1 MYVSVDYELLLSG
14 QAPAHRSRP
23 GCEQLNKRAQL
34 RHGKH
39 NPAAPN
45 ERPVFV
51 SATDFIELGKSVTQT
66 ISQGETET
74 RPTTTTVHASWRG
87 ARRYEIG
94 RPGGPAVAIDAAGET
109 GLGPV
114 DTMLGALAACSAI
127 DVVDYLGKRRTPA
140 DRVDV
145 RVDAERRSSAPRRLV
160 RARLEFAIDG
170 AGIEWV
176 HAERAIALSFQTYC
190 SVSASL
196 ARDLVIE
203 SRLVL
208 NGVEGEVVVQRG
220 EAS

>member
-1 MYVSVDYELLLSG
+1 LYLPPTSS
-14 QAPAHRSRP
+14 
-23 GCEQLNKRAQL
+23 K
-34 RHGKH
+34 
-39 NPAAPN
+39 
-45 ERPVFV
+45 
-51 SATDFIELGKSVTQT
+51 LGKSVTQT

-87 ARRYEIG
+87 DRRYEIG
-94 RPGGPAVAIDAAGET
+94 RPGGPAVAIDAAGQT

-145 RVDAERRSSAPRRLV
+145 RVDAERRSSAPRP
-160 RARLEFAIDG
+160 RLEFAIDG
-170 AGIEWV
+170 AGIERG

-208 NGVEGEVVVQRG
+208 NGVEGDVVVQRG

>member
-1 MYVSVDYELLLSG
+1 MTVVEPDR
-14 QAPAHRSRP
+14 APSTSSHS
-23 GCEQLNKRAQL
+23 
-34 RHGKH
+34 
-39 NPAAPN
+39 
-45 ERPVFV
+45 
-51 SATDFIELGKSVTQT
+51 
-66 ISQGETET
+66 ETEP

-94 RPGGPAVAIDAAGET
+94 RPGGPVVAIDAAGET

-140 DRVDV
+140 ERVDV
-145 RVDAERRSSAPRRLV
+145 RVDAERRGAAPRRLV

-170 AGIEWV
+170 AGIEWI

-196 ARDLVIE
+196 AHDLVIE

-208 NGVEGEVVVQRG
+208 NGVAGEVVVQRG
-220 EAS
+220 EAA

>member
-1 MYVSVDYELLLSG
+1 MTVVEPDRVPLS
-14 QAPAHRSRP
+14 PP
-23 GCEQLNKRAQL
+23 
-34 RHGKH
+34 
-39 NPAAPN
+39 
-45 ERPVFV
+45 
-51 SATDFIELGKSVTQT
+51 
-66 ISQGETET
+66 QGEAEA

-87 ARRYEIG
+87 ARRYDIG

-127 DVVDYLGKRRTPA
+127 DVVDYLAKRRTPA
-140 DRVDV
+140 ERVDV
-145 RVDAERRSSAPRRLV
+145 RVDAERKSSAPRRLV

-170 AGIEWV
+170 AEIDWA

-208 NGVEGEVVVQRG
+208 NGVAGEVVVQRG